1 MKRYQRMVGWLTLA
15 MLCFVIFSPAPVVAG
30 EAERTAALFI
40 NVGKADSAVFFVGG
54 KTYLVD
60 TGTKG
65 SAEAMLRALET
76 YEVTHLDG
84 VMITHTDKDHVGGL
98 KALLKSDITVAHLY
112 APKLHS
118 EKSDEE
124 HPVYEASQK
133 NNIPMTWLS
142 AGVTIPVDE
151 NAGFTVLG
159 PLNRDL
165 ENENNNSLVMN
176 LQTQHGNMLLTGDM
190 EYPEEAELLDV
201 GVIPTATVLKVAH
214 HGEDD
219 SSSKRF
225 LSVVKPKWAII
236 STSTE
241 EESDTPDPKVIRILW
256 DVKASVAVTQDATC
270 GIYVSLSEGNVSV
283 EKIDYRQ

>member
-15 MLCFVIFSPAPVVAG
+15 MLCFVIFSPASVMAG
-30 EAERTAALFI
+30 EAERTSALFI

-65 SAEAMLRALET
+65 SAEAMLRALKT

-98 KALLKSDITVAHLY
+98 KALLKSDITVAQLY
-112 APKLHS
+112 APRLHN

-133 NNIPMTWLS
+133 NDIPMTWLS
-142 AGVTIPVDE
+142 AGDMISVDE
-151 NAGFTVLG
+151 NASFTVLG
-159 PLNRDL
+159 PLSRDP

-190 EYPEEAELLDV
+190 EYAGEAELLDA
-201 GVIPTATVLKVAH
+201 GVIPMATVLKVAH

-219 SSSKRF
+219 ASGKRF
-225 LSVVKPKWAII
+225 LSAVRPKWAII
-236 STSTE
+236 STSAE
-241 EESDTPDPKVIRILW
+241 EEKDTPDPKVIKLLW
-256 DVKASVAVTQDATC
+256 GVKASVAVTQDATC
-270 GIYVSLSEGNVSV
+270 GIYVSLREGNVTA
-283 EKIDYRQ
+283 EKIDYQQ